1 MAGGFG
7 DLDAGLLTE
16 AELGGPLVDELDAHP
31 TARLVEE
38 TVAGHVD
45 GVRDVVRAVGGV
57 VGAVEC
63 VVGVVG
69 VGTGTV
75 PLELVVDDALF
86 ERRDGGAGLERGTGL
101 IGTHDGAV
109 PEGSRFVLGPFG
121 VLLFPLVV
129 VVGGVRGAGEDLA
142 GVDIFHDDRRGT
154 LPGSRDVQGVHALFQ
169 GFLGDLLQV
178 FVQRQDDGVALFR
191 QCREGALRIAVLVDG
206 DRLRAPFAPELV
218 LHGELDAG
226 ASVDVGNGVGI
237 AVEFIDLL
245 LAAGL
250 VEGLF
255 QFLLLLLVLL
265 GGDAGDAAEDVG
277 REHTVVIDA
286 VVLGGI
292 FHTTVEVLV
301 LHDDGDEVGGNVLRE
316 GVGVG
321 RVEGVAE
328 HLDLD
333 RGEAP
338 GVLLRV
344 GTEVVPLDERVHAVL
359 RGGVLIEVQD
369 VFGLE
374 PLEIGGVLVLV
385 LEDILPGLLR
395 DLDGQVVDVF
405 DAVRVTELDE
415 RDDDLVALLLF
426 LRERR
431 GVEGDIVAEAA
442 GDEHGAVAVED
453 VAAGGIDRGRVGAE
467 GAGVGTG
474 DEGGPDEHA
483 DERQRR
489 EYDDDVVDDAAGPGN
504 THRVPSLSLE
514 F

>member
-1 MAGGFG
+1 M
-7 DLDAGLLTE
+7 
-16 AELGGPLVDELDAHP
+16 
-31 TARLVEE
+31 
-38 TVAGHVD
+38 
-45 GVRDVVRAVGGV
+45 
-57 VGAVEC
+57 
-63 VVGVVG
+63 
-69 VGTGTV
+69 
-75 PLELVVDDALF
+75 
-86 ERRDGGAGLERGTGL
+86 
-101 IGTHDGAV
+101 
-109 PEGSRFVLGPFG
+109 
-121 VLLFPLVV
+121 
-129 VVGGVRGAGEDLA
+129 
-142 GVDIFHDDRRGT
+142 
-154 LPGSRDVQGVHALFQ
+154 
-169 GFLGDLLQV
+169 
-178 FVQRQDDGVALFR
+178 
-191 QCREGALRIAVLVDG
+191 
-206 DRLRAPFAPELV
+206 
-218 LHGELDAG
+218 
-226 ASVDVGNGVGI
+226 
-237 AVEFIDLL
+237 
-245 LAAGL
+245 
-250 VEGLF
+250 
-255 QFLLLLLVLL
+255 
-265 GGDAGDAAEDVG
+265 G
-277 REHTVVIDA
+277 RKHTVVIDA

-405 DAVRVTELDE
+405 DAVRITELDE

-442 GDEHGAVAVED
+442 GDEHGAIAVED

-467 GAGVGTG
+467 GAGVGAG